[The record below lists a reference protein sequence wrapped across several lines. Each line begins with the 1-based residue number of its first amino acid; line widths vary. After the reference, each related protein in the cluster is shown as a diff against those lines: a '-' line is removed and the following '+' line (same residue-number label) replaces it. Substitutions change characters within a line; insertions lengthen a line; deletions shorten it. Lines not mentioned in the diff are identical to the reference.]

1 MKNPLA
7 HAPSTSDQDDCT
19 LALENITLHP
29 ELLIGKRIRQVG
41 KELVWY
47 EGTVLQMNS
56 ETTEFEV
63 AYDGEEDVCFFP
75 LLDDI
80 SNGDVLLV

>member
-1 MKNPLA
+1 M
-7 HAPSTSDQDDCT
+7 
-19 LALENITLHP
+19 
-29 ELLIGKRIRQVG
+29 
-41 KELVWY
+41 WY

-63 AYDGEEDVCFFP
+63 AYDGEEDVCFSP